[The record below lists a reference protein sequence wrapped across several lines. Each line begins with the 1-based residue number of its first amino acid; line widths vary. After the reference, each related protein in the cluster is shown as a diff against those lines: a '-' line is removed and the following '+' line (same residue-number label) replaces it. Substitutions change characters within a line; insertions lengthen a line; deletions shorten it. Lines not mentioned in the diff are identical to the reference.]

1 MSVTDQITNAASS
14 TAQYQ
19 ASQPRATGSASKLD
33 SQAFMNLLM
42 KQLQYQDPMEPV
54 SNTDFIAQQAQFSQL
69 STTQDMSS
77 NIASSNSASQ
87 AMSLVGK
94 SVTLTDPDNKGK
106 TITGTVEASTINGTK
121 STIKVNGKDYSMS
134 YLKTV
139 NTSTAAASTSTGT
152 TATTAATTATD
163 ITTLGKSLIED
174 ITALPAL
181 FAKELKT
188 VLTGS
193 SASTGTKS
201 DTSTSST

>member
-33 SQAFMNLLM
+33 SQAFMNLMM

-54 SNTDFIAQQAQFSQL
+54 SNTEFIAQQAQFSQL
-69 STTQDMSS
+69 STTQEMNT
-77 NIASSNSASQ
+77 NIANNNSASQ

-106 TITGTVEASTINGTK
+106 TITGTVESSTINGTK

-134 YLKTV
+134 YLKAV
-139 NTSTAAASTSTGT
+139 NEPTTGT
-152 TATTAATTATD
+152 TGTTGSTAATTATD
-163 ITTLGKSLIED
+163 ITTLGKSLIDD

-188 VLTGS
+188 VLSGS
-193 SASTGTKS
+193 SASTGTTS
-201 DTSTSST
+201 DTSKAST